1 MTKEEL
7 FKMMNEHPVMY
18 VATNENGQPHVRAIL
33 MFKADADGIV
43 FHTGVTKDLYRQ
55 LLADPRSEVCF
66 SCGKYQVRVE
76 GRFELVEEMALKE
89 EIVNHPLTQ
98 VPEALERTAGR
109 RGVLR
114 ILEGVPHAAW

>member
-43 FHTGVTKDLYRQ
+43 FHTGVTKQEMYETHSSKE
-55 LLADPRSEVCF
+55 LLIPVMNTLCLICIR
-66 SCGKYQVRVE
+66 
-76 GRFELVEEMALKE
+76 
-89 EIVNHPLTQ
+89 
-98 VPEALERTAGR
+98 
-109 RGVLR
+109 
-114 ILEGVPHAAW
+114 